1 MAIKVQM
8 RHKLNG
14 LYRDGFVGFSWT
26 YLFFGFFVP
35 LFRGHYVLALYHFLI
50 FLFLSPI
57 LLIVQ
62 PIIAFLFN
70 RWYTRRLIEEG
81 YYFDDEVE
89 LVKYAKQKIG
99 VE

>member
-8 RHKLNG
+8 RHKRNG

-35 LFRGHYVLALYHFLI
+35 LFRGHYTLAFFHFLI

-57 LLIVQ
+57 LIVIQ
-62 PIIAFLFN
+62 PIIAFKFN
-70 RWYTRRLIEEG
+70 KWYTRRLIEEG
-81 YYFDDEVE
+81 YYFDDEAE
-89 LVKYAKQKIG
+89 LVAYAKKETEVQ
-99 VE
+99 